1 VPRFRAGLREGGR
14 GESGHQVREDQH
26 RRGAGARRAL
36 RHPVNPDADDLP
48 RTGDRV
54 PAAGALPKGAVDD
67 LLGKVRALDMAE
79 IRRSAVPYENEG
91 GGQAQ

>member
-1 VPRFRAGLREGGR
+1 MV
-14 GESGHQVREDQH
+14 
-26 RRGAGARRAL
+26 
-36 RHPVNPDADDLP
+36 
-48 RTGDRV
+48 
-54 PAAGALPKGAVDD
+54 KVDD